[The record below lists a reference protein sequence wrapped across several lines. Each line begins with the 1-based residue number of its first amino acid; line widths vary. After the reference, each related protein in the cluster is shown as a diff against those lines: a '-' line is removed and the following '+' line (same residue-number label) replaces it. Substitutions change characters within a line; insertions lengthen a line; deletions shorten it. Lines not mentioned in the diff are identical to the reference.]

1 MRVLI
6 VDDEPLARRRLVQ
19 LLAAC
24 PGIEIAGQA
33 GGGREALRLVELLRP
48 DVLLL
53 DIEMPA
59 VNGFAVLKALR
70 QGNAPAIIFVTAFQD
85 HAVKAFE
92 LRATDF
98 VVKPVSADRLA
109 AALDQARGDL
119 KARRAEERLAFLQA
133 RLAELES
140 RALAAADPGLWVQ
153 IGSEKRRLALTEIRW
168 LEAERDFVRVH
179 MNGQVHLVSA
189 MLGQLEKALDARAF
203 VRIHRSAIVRK
214 DKVRAVLRGR
224 FSTPVLELEDGT
236 RLPVGRKYREAVRAA
251 FDSIGSGEAAETT
264 QQEERSVLQNHR
276 TSSAP

>member
-19 LLAAC
+19 LLAARADV
-24 PGIEIAGQA
+24 EIAGEA
-33 GGGREALRLVELLRP
+33 GSGREALKLVELLRP

-53 DIEMPA
+53 DIEMPG
-59 VNGFAVLKALR
+59 VDGFALLRALP
-70 QGNAPAIIFVTAFQD
+70 QGSAPAIIFVTAFQD

-98 VVKPVSADRLA
+98 VVKPVTGDRLGS
-109 AALDQARGDL
+109 ALDQARSDL
-119 KARRAEERLAFLQA
+119 EARRAGARLAFLQA

-140 RALAAADPGLWVQ
+140 RALAASDPGLWVQ

-179 MNGQVHLVSA
+179 MNGRTHLVSA
-189 MLGQLEKALDARAF
+189 MLGEMEKALDAQAF
-203 VRIHRSAIVRK
+203 LRVHRSAIVRK

-224 FSTPVLELEDGT
+224 FSAPVLELDDGH
-236 RLPVGRKYREAVRAA
+236 RLPVGRKYRDAVRSA
-251 FDSIGSGEAAETT
+251 FDFAM
-264 QQEERSVLQNHR
+264 
-276 TSSAP
+276 